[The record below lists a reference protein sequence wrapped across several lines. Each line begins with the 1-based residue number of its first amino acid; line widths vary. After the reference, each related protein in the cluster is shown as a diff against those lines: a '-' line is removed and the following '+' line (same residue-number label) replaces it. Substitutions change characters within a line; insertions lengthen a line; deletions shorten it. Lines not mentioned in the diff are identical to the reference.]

1 MYDPRAIAIGVS
13 RWTGLGVEL
22 PRELAG
28 AIETFEALL
37 YTEVEYPLTFDEA
50 GVTAANAESKIR
62 ELAEELTIQQVIA
75 EAKTKAVNEVARRV
89 IRLARAAVPDV
100 IEQLTPEFNEHADA
114 YVQAVAKLP
123 EELTAETLVSAGAN
137 AVTAY
142 GQAQREA
149 HYLNVISSWVA
160 GTGPL
165 GFGSVMYPVLRI
177 LRPTSPMELIKLEEA
192 HGAMSRFD
200 QAVRGIDP
208 VLYTAARMGIEFGIN
223 TLTECAEISQRLEIL
238 GHQAAAAAFG

>member
-22 PRELAG
+22 PKELAG

-100 IEQLTPEFNEHADA
+100 IEQLTPEFNERAEA
-114 YVQAVAKLP
+114 YQAAVSKLP
-123 EELTAETLVSAGAN
+123 EELTAETLVAAGAD

-142 GQAQREA
+142 GQAQQEA
-149 HYLNVISSWVA
+149 HYLNGISSWVA

-165 GFGSVMYPVLRI
+165 GFGNVMYPVLRI

-192 HGAMSRFD
+192 HQQPANPTL
-200 QAVRGIDP
+200 APVNP
-208 VLYTAARMGIEFGIN
+208 VLYRAARMGVEFGIN
-223 TLTECAEISQRLEIL
+223 TLTECAEISQRLETL
-238 GHQAAAAAFG
+238 GLQAAAAAFG